1 MGRDRSAGRA
11 TVHGMSYRD
20 AKDHAD
26 RARRSARAAAA
37 AGDNIEHF
45 TQHMGQAVAELAA
58 AVSELAE
65 QQHRDS

>member
-1 MGRDRSAGRA
+1 
-11 TVHGMSYRD
+11 MSYRD

-26 RARRSARAAAA
+26 KAQRSARAAAA
-37 AGDNIEHF
+37 AGEDLQHF
-45 TQHMGQAVAELAA
+45 TTHMGLAVAELAA